1 MAGER
6 FVNLQSLARGLL
18 RLRLAL
24 ARFGTGPLAAGAALV
39 CAALLW
45 LGVLPGMAARV
56 EDETR
61 SAARLATLPPPRPVI
76 SAPELAADRLAG
88 FYRGLGDSAHT
99 GEIVTRLFEAAA
111 AAGVTLDKAEYK
123 PGHDTPGRF
132 DTYTIVLP
140 VKGDYAKLR
149 LFSEK
154 VLLAVPYAALDDMR
168 FKRGSANDA
177 GVEASLRFTAF
188 LRPVTIAPLSA
199 SEVAAIEAAGAASG
213 ASATAVAGV
222 PASGVAAA
230 SAVSASGAAVAV
242 SAVAAKSAAA
252 MPQAAST
259 IDTTRRALA
268 SGDGFVPLPSSGA
281 VSPHPLAVVPVNALA
296 HGEATA
302 AKPVSAVTSVPKS
315 PVTLPA
321 LPALATAK
329 PAAAAPAA
337 TATRVA
343 RQPGERGETA
353 SPAVPAVHAAV
364 ARDTKPVAPS
374 TAVRAA
380 PAPGAAGIAMPVP
393 VAAPAR
399 GAVVKRA
406 ATRPLTAS
414 APGVITKPENAKAAG
429 SAIPQTAEAKAT
441 PGGSARMAALA
452 AESATPHADQAKATL
467 GGSARMAALAA
478 ESTAPRADQAKAT
491 LGGSAR
497 MAALAAESATPHA
510 DQAKATLGG
519 SARMAALAAA
529 TASAPSTHSQEAK
542 PASAVAARP
551 AAASGSSPTRA
562 IEAPSRPTDSTP
574 EAGAIPASAA
584 APVHVIDLSAQPGG
598 STRRF
603 TEIAIV
609 SPAGAAPASA
619 GAVPLEGG
627 AP

>member
-1 MAGER
+1 M
-6 FVNLQSLARGLL
+6 NLQSLARGLL

-177 GVEASLRFTAF
+177 GVEANLRFTAF

-213 ASATAVAGV
+213 ASATAVAGA

-230 SAVSASGAAVAV
+230 SAASASGAAVGASAV
-242 SAVAAKSAAA
+242 SARSAAA

-268 SGDGFVPLPSSGA
+268 SSDGFVPLPTSGV
-281 VSPHPLAVVPVNALA
+281 VSPHPLTVVPVNAQA

-302 AKPVSAVTSVPKS
+302 AKPPSAVTSVPKS
-315 PVTLPA
+315 PVT

-343 RQPGERGETA
+343 RQPGERGEMA
-353 SPAVPAVHAAV
+353 SPAVPAVHAAAA
-364 ARDTKPVAPS
+364 ARETKPVAPS

-399 GAVVKRA
+399 GAVAKRA
-406 ATRPLTAS
+406 ATTPAAAS
-414 APGVITKPENAKAAG
+414 VPGVIAKPENAKAVG
-429 SAIPQTAEAKAT
+429 SAIPQ
-441 PGGSARMAALA
+441 A
-452 AESATPHADQAKATL
+452 AEAKATL
-467 GGSARMAALAA
+467 GGSVRMAALAA
-478 ESTAPRADQAKAT
+478 EST
-491 LGGSAR
+491 
-497 MAALAAESATPHA
+497 TPHA

-529 TASAPSTHSQEAK
+529 TASAPSPHSPEAK

-551 AAASGSSPTRA
+551 AAASASSPTRA
-562 IEAPSRPTDSTP
+562 IEAPSRPTDTTP
-574 EAGAIPASAA
+574 SAGATPASAA

-619 GAVPLEGG
+619 GAAPLAGG

>member
-1 MAGER
+1 M
-6 FVNLQSLARGLL
+6 NLQSLARGLL

-61 SAARLATLPPPRPVI
+61 SAARLATLPPPKPVI

-177 GVEASLRFTAF
+177 GVEANLRFTAF

-213 ASATAVAGV
+213 ASATAVAGA

-230 SAVSASGAAVAV
+230 SAVSASGA
-242 SAVAAKSAAA
+242 AVAAKSAAA

-268 SGDGFVPLPSSGA
+268 SSDGFVPLPSSGE
-281 VSPHPLAVVPVNALA
+281 VSPHPLAVVPVNAQA

-302 AKPVSAVTSVPKS
+302 AKPPSAVTSVPKS
-315 PVTLPA
+315 PVT

-337 TATRVA
+337 TATRAA
-343 RQPGERGETA
+343 RQPGERGATA
-353 SPAVPAVHAAV
+353 SPAVPTVHAAV
-364 ARDTKPVAPS
+364 ARDTKSVAPS

-399 GAVVKRA
+399 GAVAKRA
-406 ATRPLTAS
+406 ATTPLAAS
-414 APGVITKPENAKAAG
+414 APGVIAKPENAKAAG
-429 SAIPQTAEAKAT
+429 SAIPQAT
-441 PGGSARMAALA
+441 
-452 AESATPHADQAKATL
+452 EAKATL

-478 ESTAPRADQAKAT
+478 ESAAPHADQAKAT

-519 SARMAALAAA
+519 SVRMAALAAESTAPHAGQAKATLGGSARMAALAAA
-529 TASAPSTHSQEAK
+529 TASAPSPHSQKAK

-551 AAASGSSPTRA
+551 AAVSASSPTRA
-562 IEAPSRPTDSTP
+562 IEAPSRPTDTTP
-574 EAGAIPASAA
+574 AASAIPASAA

-619 GAVPLEGG
+619 GAAPLEGG

>member
-1 MAGER
+1 M
-6 FVNLQSLARGLL
+6 NLQSLARGLL

-61 SAARLATLPPPRPVI
+61 SAARLATLPPPKPVI

-177 GVEASLRFTAF
+177 GVEANLRFTAF

-199 SEVAAIEAAGAASG
+199 SEVAAIEAAGVVSG
-213 ASATAVAGV
+213 ASATAVAGA

-230 SAVSASGAAVAV
+230 SAVSASGAAVA
-242 SAVAAKSAAA
+242 AKSAAA

-259 IDTTRRALA
+259 IGTTRRALA
-268 SGDGFVPLPSSGA
+268 SSDGFVPLPTSGV
-281 VSPHPLAVVPVNALA
+281 VSPHPLTVVPVNAQA

-302 AKPVSAVTSVPKS
+302 AKPPSAVTSVPKS
-315 PVTLPA
+315 PVT

-337 TATRVA
+337 TTTRAA
-343 RQPGERGETA
+343 RQPGERGATA
-353 SPAVPAVHAAV
+353 SPAVPTVHAAV
-364 ARDTKPVAPS
+364 ARDTKSVAPS

-399 GAVVKRA
+399 GAVAKRA
-406 ATRPLTAS
+406 ATTPLAAS
-414 APGVITKPENAKAAG
+414 APGVIAKPENAKAAG
-429 SAIPQTAEAKAT
+429 SAIPQAT
-441 PGGSARMAALA
+441 
-452 AESATPHADQAKATL
+452 EAKATL

-478 ESTAPRADQAKAT
+478 ESAAPHADQAKAT

-519 SARMAALAAA
+519 SARMAALAAESTAPHADQAKATLGGSARMAALAAA
-529 TASAPSTHSQEAK
+529 TASAPSPHSQEAK

-551 AAASGSSPTRA
+551 AAVSASSPTRA
-562 IEAPSRPTDSTP
+562 IEAPSRPTDTTP
-574 EAGAIPASAA
+574 AASAIPASAA

>member
-61 SAARLATLPPPRPVI
+61 SAARLATLPPPKPVI

-177 GVEASLRFTAF
+177 GVEANLRFTAF

-213 ASATAVAGV
+213 ASATAVAGA

-230 SAVSASGAAVAV
+230 SAASASGAAVAV

-268 SGDGFVPLPSSGA
+268 SSDGFVPLPTSGV
-281 VSPHPLAVVPVNALA
+281 VSPHPLTVVPVNAQA

-302 AKPVSAVTSVPKS
+302 AKPPSAVTSVPKS
-315 PVTLPA
+315 PVT

-337 TATRVA
+337 TATRAA

-364 ARDTKPVAPS
+364 ASDTKSVAPS

-399 GAVVKRA
+399 GAVAKRA
-406 ATRPLTAS
+406 ATTPAAAS
-414 APGVITKPENAKAAG
+414 VPGVIAKPENAKAVG
-429 SAIPQTAEAKAT
+429 SAIPQAAEAKAT
-441 PGGSARMAALA
+441 LGGSARMAALA
-452 AESATPHADQAKATL
+452 AESTTPHADQAKATL

-478 ESTAPRADQAKAT
+478 ESAT
-491 LGGSAR
+491 L
-497 MAALAAESATPHA
+497 HV

-529 TASAPSTHSQEAK
+529 TASAPSPHSPEAK

-551 AAASGSSPTRA
+551 SAASASSPTRA
-562 IEAPSRPTDSTP
+562 IEAPSRPTDTTP
-574 EAGAIPASAA
+574 SAGATPASAA

-619 GAVPLEGG
+619 GAAPLEGG

>member
-177 GVEASLRFTAF
+177 GVEANLRFTAF

-199 SEVAAIEAAGAASG
+199 S
-213 ASATAVAGV
+213 
-222 PASGVAAA
+222 
-230 SAVSASGAAVAV
+230 AVSAR
-242 SAVAAKSAAA
+242 SAAA

-268 SGDGFVPLPSSGA
+268 SSDGFVPLPTSGV
-281 VSPHPLAVVPVNALA
+281 VSPHPLTVVPVNAQA

-302 AKPVSAVTSVPKS
+302 AKPPSAVTSVPKS

-321 LPALATAK
+321 LATAE

-399 GAVVKRA
+399 GAVAKRA
-406 ATRPLTAS
+406 ATTPAAAS
-414 APGVITKPENAKAAG
+414 VPGVIAKPENAKAVG
-429 SAIPQTAEAKAT
+429 SAIPQAAEAKAT
-441 PGGSARMAALA
+441 LGGSARMAALA
-452 AESATPHADQAKATL
+452 AESTTPHADQAKATL

-478 ESTAPRADQAKAT
+478 ESATLHVDQAKAT
-491 LGGSAR
+491 LGGSA
-497 MAALAAESATPHA
+497 
-510 DQAKATLGG
+510 G
-519 SARMAALAAA
+519 MAALAAA
-529 TASAPSTHSQEAK
+529 TASAPSPHSQEAK

-551 AAASGSSPTRA
+551 AAASASSPTRA

-619 GAVPLEGG
+619 GAAPLEGG

>member
-177 GVEASLRFTAF
+177 GVEANLRFTAF

-213 ASATAVAGV
+213 ASATAVAGA

-230 SAVSASGAAVAV
+230 SAASASGAAVGASAV
-242 SAVAAKSAAA
+242 SARSAAA

-268 SGDGFVPLPSSGA
+268 SSDGFVPLPTSGV
-281 VSPHPLAVVPVNALA
+281 VSPHPLTVVPVNAQA

-302 AKPVSAVTSVPKS
+302 AKPPSAVTSVPKS
-315 PVTLPA
+315 PVT

-353 SPAVPAVHAAV
+353 SPAVPAVHAAAA
-364 ARDTKPVAPS
+364 ARETKPVAPS

-399 GAVVKRA
+399 GAVAKRA
-406 ATRPLTAS
+406 ATTPLAAS
-414 APGVITKPENAKAAG
+414 APGVIAKPENAKAVG
-429 SAIPQTAEAKAT
+429 SAIPQ
-441 PGGSARMAALA
+441 A
-452 AESATPHADQAKATL
+452 AEAKATL
-467 GGSARMAALAA
+467 GGSVRMAALAA
-478 ESTAPRADQAKAT
+478 EST
-491 LGGSAR
+491 
-497 MAALAAESATPHA
+497 TPHA

-529 TASAPSTHSQEAK
+529 TASAPSPHSPEAK

-551 AAASGSSPTRA
+551 AAASASSPTRA
-562 IEAPSRPTDSTP
+562 IEAPSRPTDTTP
-574 EAGAIPASAA
+574 SAGATPASAA

-619 GAVPLEGG
+619 GAAPLAGG

>member
-6 FVNLQSLARGLL
+6 IVNLQSLARGLL

-177 GVEASLRFTAF
+177 GVEANLRFTAF

-213 ASATAVAGV
+213 ASATAVAGA

-230 SAVSASGAAVAV
+230 SAVSASGA
-242 SAVAAKSAAA
+242 AVAAKSAAA

-268 SGDGFVPLPSSGA
+268 SSDGFVPLPTSGV
-281 VSPHPLAVVPVNALA
+281 VSPHPLTVVPVNAQA

-302 AKPVSAVTSVPKS
+302 AKPVSVVTSVPKS
-315 PVTLPA
+315 PVT

-343 RQPGERGETA
+343 RQPGERGAAA

-399 GAVVKRA
+399 GAVAKRA
-406 ATRPLTAS
+406 ATTPLAAS
-414 APGVITKPENAKAAG
+414 APGVIAKPENAKAAG
-429 SAIPQTAEAKAT
+429 SAIPQATEAKAT
-441 PGGSARMAALA
+441 LGGSARMAALA
-452 AESATPHADQAKATL
+452 AESAAPHADQAKATL

-478 ESTAPRADQAKAT
+478 ESAAPHADQAKAT
-491 LGGSAR
+491 LGGSVR
-497 MAALAAESATPHA
+497 MAALAAESTAPHA
-510 DQAKATLGG
+510 GQAKATLGG

-529 TASAPSTHSQEAK
+529 TASAPSPHSQEAK

-551 AAASGSSPTRA
+551 AAVSASSPTRA
-562 IEAPSRPTDSTP
+562 IEAPSRPTDTTP
-574 EAGAIPASAA
+574 AASAIPASAA

-619 GAVPLEGG
+619 GAAPLEGG

>member
-1 MAGER
+1 M
-6 FVNLQSLARGLL
+6 NLQSLARGLL

-213 ASATAVAGV
+213 ASATAVAGA
-222 PASGVAAA
+222 PSSGVVAA

-380 PAPGAAGIAMPVP
+380 
-393 VAAPAR
+393 
-399 GAVVKRA
+399 
-406 ATRPLTAS
+406 TRPLAAS
-414 APGVITKPENAKAAG
+414 APGVIAKPENAKAAG

-452 AESATPHADQAKATL
+452 AESATPHADQAKAT
-467 GGSARMAALAA
+467 
-478 ESTAPRADQAKAT
+478 P
-491 LGGSAR
+491 GGSAR

-551 AAASGSSPTRA
+551 AAASGSSP
-562 IEAPSRPTDSTP
+562 
-574 EAGAIPASAA
+574 
-584 APVHVIDLSAQPGG
+584 
-598 STRRF
+598 
-603 TEIAIV
+603 
-609 SPAGAAPASA
+609 
-619 GAVPLEGG
+619 
-627 AP
+627 